1 MTKMK
6 PYDVNL
12 IADYIIIRLNSDEK
26 SNLINLKLQKLL
38 YYLQAWSLGINGE
51 RFIES
56 PFEAWVHGPV
66 SKVLYDRF
74 KSTKNLYSFIYETNV
89 INKKSRNANF

>member
-38 YYLQAWSLGINGE
+38 YYFTYQQQSIQKHTSN
-51 RFIES
+51 F
-56 PFEAWVHGPV
+56 
-66 SKVLYDRF
+66 SK
-74 KSTKNLYSFIYETNV
+74 S
-89 INKKSRNANF
+89 

>member
-38 YYLQAWSLGINGE
+38 YYFTYQQQNIQKHTSN
-51 RFIES
+51 F
-56 PFEAWVHGPV
+56 
-66 SKVLYDRF
+66 SK
-74 KSTKNLYSFIYETNV
+74 
-89 INKKSRNANF
+89 

>member
-26 SNLINLKLQKLL
+26 SNLINLKLL
-38 YYLQAWSLGINGE
+38 YYFTYQQQSIQKHTSI
-51 RFIES
+51 F
-56 PFEAWVHGPV
+56 
-66 SKVLYDRF
+66 SK
-74 KSTKNLYSFIYETNV
+74 S
-89 INKKSRNANF
+89 

>member
-26 SNLINLKLQKLL
+26 SNLINLKLKRLL
-38 YYLQAWSLGINGE
+38 YYFTYQQQSIQKHTSN
-51 RFIES
+51 F
-56 PFEAWVHGPV
+56 
-66 SKVLYDRF
+66 SK
-74 KSTKNLYSFIYETNV
+74 S
-89 INKKSRNANF
+89 